1 MNRIAALV
9 ITTIL
14 LTQIASYSYG
24 EITPQVEWEEP
35 LQGDPD
41 WKVTGRNS
49 TSNNSNN
56 ESVWGE
62 SFETYD
68 SNTGGT
74 YSEIVWEAYNL
85 ANDTSY
91 NVSFDLYEYDNSTSG
106 LTLLYSVANMTIFNS
121 SYYYFNYSTTNSTA
135 DGFWTTSGT
144 SDGCYYVEINLRNA
158 STAALYSSYGFDW
171 AVNEYC
177 GDEYLDIDH
186 SGYVWETPS
195 LVEVWD
201 SGTDVHVQFTSG
213 NLEVGESYQLI
224 WNLSEWWGSNQPAA
238 GNVTW
243 NATSNSSVENSTI
256 SGLANGTYFFQAT
269 LKKNNLVVAQ
279 DWTMIQMGNNTT
291 TGGNNT
297 GGNNTGGNNS
307 GCGSDANLSELEL
320 YMLEPA
326 NGWTVGGTFDVR
338 LQTNCNLVD
347 KHKKV
352 HGFVEDPSSNII
364 YFAHEYNTTAT
375 NPSNGTIVIDL
386 SNIVTI
392 PSLGLGTYWIYSEF
406 DYKADNGSWTHLD
419 WAQSNFTVTNNTTG
433 GNNSG
438 GNNTGGNNTGGNN
451 TGGNNTGGNNT
462 GGVGTNPGNPIMPM
476 NCTRIDWNLTTNVT
490 VDDCINGTSAF
501 WFEFNNTGG
510 IVWIDPE
517 VAIGYDYE
525 VFSSHLITHITI
537 PSGYG
542 DNVFDLYLRDT
553 NGLWYDSGENIFGG
567 QTYTLNSPV
576 SAMSIRGIEAT
587 AMLSPTDPNAFVSG
601 LTFDSNGT
609 VVMTMTPVIGNYTCG
624 VDNELIQLYVYT
636 NSMTYQLGDVVD
648 VWYAVNCTI
657 NGVEYEMEVVLNNN
671 NHHNWNWTE
680 TDNYFSNHEELTNL
694 SVGSYCLNATLFD
707 LTSMEFITFELAC
720 FEVIDTTGGNNTG
733 GNNTGGNNTGW
744 NNCGNATNG
753 WNLTDLRSWTNDYF
767 YEVGENV
774 YFNWYVNCTVI
785 DENYTL
791 NATVYNE
798 DDGAVHG
805 DYNYAWTA
813 TSTTWSESEHE
824 PLPVGDYCMN
834 STLSSNGILI
844 EFEQVCFSVYPPMPV
859 VYGWPEYYE
868 YEFESDNLTMNWSA
882 NDLMVNASVDYL
894 VTIIINDGNNDTVW
908 SDEEIIQNPQTA
920 YQWGSWTIPGNT
932 LTAGC
937 YYALVRLYEYD
948 IATDTRSVVLDH
960 DNFIFSVA
968 YIGGNCDGDGNNTNN
983 PLSYYAINGDNN
995 DCLTDGENLTVHFYI
1010 TGNAGHVFTLQWQV
1024 LDSNSVG
1031 STYSQDITLDSLG
1044 VGYFMWELDTTGWSD
1059 GTYSVR
1065 VESSGTFFDELG
1077 FYFDIGC
1084 SGCGYDL
1091 SLINGSYQIWSS
1103 AFGTIYSTWADENGS
1118 SSSTNDDTPQIFPGD
1133 TLGAYFQ
1140 ITCLTHGEDY
1150 LANLT
1155 ITNDANLVVYSD
1167 ERTFTQSHW
1176 SNWYSYSEQGISTDL
1191 LPAGEYC
1198 VTFTLYVSPFG
1209 SADVVYTVTNC
1220 VEVVDLDDWDGCGT
1234 NITYVDHEHEVNGNP
1249 FVEQGLV
1256 FLTTSNVWYNN
1267 FVDCLVIGESYT
1279 MTTNITFEGAPYSE
1293 ETENFTVY
1301 QFSDITQ
1308 WSWGRVNLLDQ
1319 SSWDWQ
1325 ELDAGN
1331 YCVETTIHSTDSTY
1345 TNLIAMVST
1354 ETDCFAVVEVTDN
1367 WADDW
1372 WDDQTNNTTGSPNNP
1387 IMPDTNCTNL
1397 SSSLTGL
1404 NLTNAFNM
1412 SDCENGTG
1420 FWFNLTVN
1428 GTGVNWYDPVYAVGY
1443 DFEILS
1449 GPKFASV
1456 VVPPGYGD
1464 DKYDIYLWDGSEY
1477 VLAASDL
1484 DALTQYWFTDD
1495 GQITTTPGDYDG
1507 ITMFSIRGLELD
1519 AKLDPDDPN
1528 AFVTG
1533 LTFVQDPNE
1542 VSEVVIS
1549 MNPIR
1554 VSDEDDDGIADDDD
1568 NCINDANS
1576 DQADSDGDGV
1586 GDACETAAAG
1596 SDDDDKDDTS
1606 EEDSSNRTLA
1616 YAALL
1621 AVGLVA
1627 VLIMFGRENEK

>member
-1 MNRIAALV
+1 MMNRIAALV
-9 ITTIL
+9 ISTIL
-14 LTQIASYSYG
+14 LTQIASYSFG

-41 WKVTGRNS
+41 WEVSGRNT
-49 TSNNSNN
+49 TSFT
-56 ESVWGE
+56 ETLWGE
-62 SFETYD
+62 SFETHD
-68 SNTGGT
+68 ASTGST
-74 YSEIVWEAYNL
+74 YTEIVWEAYNL
-85 ANDTSY
+85 ANDTNY
-91 NVSFDLYEYDNSTSG
+91 NVSFDLWEYGDGTNN
-106 LTLLYSVANMTIFNS
+106 LTLLYTAANMTNFNS
-121 SYYYFNYSTTNSTA
+121 SSTYVNYVYNPNNSTA
-135 DGFWTTSGT
+135 GGYWTTTYTPS
-144 SDGCYYVEINLRNA
+144 GCYHVIIKI
-158 STAALYSSYGFDW
+158 LYADTTQLISNYSFDW
-171 AVNEYC
+171 DLGYC
-177 GDEYLDIDH
+177 GDETIDINH
-186 SGYVWETPS
+186 SGYVWETPN

-201 SGTDVHVQFTSG
+201 SGTDVHVQFSSG
-213 NLEVGESYQLI
+213 NLQVGENYQLI
-224 WNLSEWWGSNQPAA
+224 WNLSNTMWNHGSNGS
-238 GNVTW
+238 GNVNW
-243 NATSNSSVENSTI
+243 NATSSTSVENSTI
-256 SGLANGTYFFQAT
+256 SGLADGIYYFFAT
-269 LKKNNLVVAQ
+269 LVNANGVHVAT
-279 DWTMIQMGNNTT
+279 DDTMIQMGNNTS
-291 TGGNNT
+291 GNNT
-297 GGNNTGGNNS
+297 SGNNTSGNN
-307 GCGSDANLSELEL
+307 
-320 YMLEPA
+320 
-326 NGWTVGGTFDVR
+326 T
-338 LQTNCNLVD
+338 
-347 KHKKV
+347 
-352 HGFVEDPSSNII
+352 
-364 YFAHEYNTTAT
+364 
-375 NPSNGTIVIDL
+375 
-386 SNIVTI
+386 
-392 PSLGLGTYWIYSEF
+392 
-406 DYKADNGSWTHLD
+406 
-419 WAQSNFTVTNNTTG
+419 
-433 GNNSG
+433 G

-462 GGVGTNPGNPIMPM
+462 GG
-476 NCTRIDWNLTTNVT
+476 
-490 VDDCINGTSAF
+490 
-501 WFEFNNTGG
+501 NNTGG
-510 IVWIDPE
+510 NT
-517 VAIGYDYE
+517 
-525 VFSSHLITHITI
+525 SSNDCGNITNGRLSDNWNITEI
-537 PSGYG
+537 HENYT
-542 DNVFDLYLRDT
+542 FDLV
-553 NGLWYDSGENIFGG
+553 I
-567 QTYTLNSPV
+567 
-576 SAMSIRGIEAT
+576 T
-587 AMLSPTDPNAFVSG
+587 ADCILD
-601 LTFDSNGT
+601 NGT
-609 VVMTMTPVIGNYTCG
+609 EYQIVNQIWQQGESILWHAPTTWQGETVNY
-624 VDNELIQLYVYT
+624 NETWTWIISDFNPGTV
-636 NSMTYQLGDVVD
+636 G
-648 VWYAVNCTI
+648 
-657 NGVEYEMEVVLNNN
+657 GG
-671 NHHNWNWTE
+671 NWT
-680 TDNYFSNHEELTNL
+680 FISR
-694 SVGSYCLNATLFD
+694 LF
-707 LTSMEFITFELAC
+707 
-720 FEVIDTTGGNNTG
+720 IDTTLVDELTHDYCVNSDTFSCSGFNGTNTD

-753 WNLTDLRSWTNDYF
+753 WNLTYLTSWTNDYF

-785 DENYTL
+785 DENYIL

-798 DDGAVHG
+798 DDGAIHG
-805 DYNYAWTA
+805 YYYYAWTA
-813 TSTTWSESEHE
+813 TSTTWAESEHE

-834 STLSSNGILI
+834 STLFSNGVLI
-844 EFEQVCFSVYPPMPV
+844 EFEEVCFSVYPPMPV
-859 VYGWPEYYE
+859 VYGWPEYDE

-894 VTIIINDGNNDTVW
+894 VTIMINDGNNDTVW
-908 SDEEIIQNPQTA
+908 EDEEIIQNPQTA
-920 YQWGSWTIPGNT
+920 FQWGSWTIPGNT

-968 YIGGNCDGDGNNTNN
+968 YIGGNCDGDDNNTNN
-983 PLSYYAINGDNN
+983 PLSYYAVNGDND

-1010 TGNAGHVFTLQWQV
+1010 TGNSGQEYTIQWEV
-1024 LDSNSVG
+1024 LDLNSAG
-1031 STYSQDITLDSLG
+1031 SIYTQDVTLDTFG
-1044 VGYFMWELDTTGWSD
+1044 NGYFVWNLDTTGWSD
-1059 GTYSVR
+1059 GTYSVT
-1065 VESSGTFFDELG
+1065 VENGGIFYHEFF
-1077 FYFDIGC
+1077 FDIGC
-1084 SGCGYDL
+1084 TGCGYDI

-1118 SSSTNDDTPQIFPGD
+1118 SSSTNEDTPQIFPGD

-1140 ITCLTHGEDY
+1140 ISCLTHGEDY

-1234 NITYVDHEHEVNGNP
+1234 NITYIDHEHEVNGNP
-1249 FVEQGLV
+1249 FVQQGLV

-1267 FVDCLVIGESYT
+1267 FVDCLVIGENYT
-1279 MTTNITFEGAPYSE
+1279 MTTNITFNGDPYSE

-1308 WSWGRVNLLDQ
+1308 WSWGRVNLIG
-1319 SSWDWQ
+1319 SNGDWQ

-1354 ETDCFAVVEVTDN
+1354 QTDCFAVVEVTDN

-1397 SSSLTGL
+1397 SSSLSGL

-1542 VSEVVIS
+1542 VSEVVLS

-1568 NCINDANS
+1568 NCVNDANA
-1576 DQADSDGDGV
+1576 DQADSDGNGV
-1586 GDACETAAAG
+1586 GDVCETSAPSG
-1596 SDDDDKDDTS
+1596 DSDDGDSDKSDD
-1606 EEDSSNRTLA
+1606 ESSNKTLV

-1621 AVGLVA
+1621 AVALVA
-1627 VLIMFGRENEK
+1627 VLVLFGREKE

>member
-49 TSNNSNN
+49 TSNSSNN

-213 NLEVGESYQLI
+213 NLEVGETYQLI

-297 GGNNTGGNNS
+297 GGNNTGGNN
-307 GCGSDANLSELEL
+307 
-320 YMLEPA
+320 
-326 NGWTVGGTFDVR
+326 
-338 LQTNCNLVD
+338 
-347 KHKKV
+347 
-352 HGFVEDPSSNII
+352 
-364 YFAHEYNTTAT
+364 
-375 NPSNGTIVIDL
+375 
-386 SNIVTI
+386 
-392 PSLGLGTYWIYSEF
+392 
-406 DYKADNGSWTHLD
+406 
-419 WAQSNFTVTNNTTG
+419 TG
-433 GNNSG
+433 GNNTD
-438 GNNTGGNNTGGNN
+438 GNSTGGNNTGGNN
-451 TGGNNTGGNNT
+451 TGGNNTGGNNVTPRLGGMYSNLTNYSLSEEIDLHWSTVYLESYDESGAYTPLYNTTVNVRGVNPVNQAFTTGVLWDNFTTYTAGPNNMSNGTFYVPPFTLSTGCYYASFELFEDENTSAGVNSMLWDSWKGFFFGVNASCSEFGWHNGTDGNNT
-462 GGVGTNPGNPIMPM
+462 GGNNTGGNNTDTNNTGGNNTGGMGTNPGNPIMPS

-490 VDDCINGTSAF
+490 IDDCLNGTSAF

-601 LTFDSNGT
+601 LTFDTNGS

-624 VDNELIQLYVYT
+624 VDNEFIQLFVYT
-636 NSMTYQLGDVVD
+636 NSMTYQLGDVVG

-657 NGVEYEMEVVLNNN
+657 NGVEYDLDVDLNNN
-671 NHHNWNWTE
+671 NHQDWEWNE
-680 TDNYFSNHEELTNL
+680 TDNYFSNYEELTNL
-694 SVGSYCLNATLFD
+694 SVGSYCLNATLSD
-707 LTSMEFITFELAC
+707 SDGFITFELAC

-733 GNNTGGNNTGW
+733 GNNTGGNNTG
-744 NNCGNATNG
+744 
-753 WNLTDLRSWTNDYF
+753 
-767 YEVGENV
+767 
-774 YFNWYVNCTVI
+774 
-785 DENYTL
+785 
-791 NATVYNE
+791 
-798 DDGAVHG
+798 
-805 DYNYAWTA
+805 
-813 TSTTWSESEHE
+813 
-824 PLPVGDYCMN
+824 
-834 STLSSNGILI
+834 
-844 EFEQVCFSVYPPMPV
+844 
-859 VYGWPEYYE
+859 
-868 YEFESDNLTMNWSA
+868 
-882 NDLMVNASVDYL
+882 
-894 VTIIINDGNNDTVW
+894 
-908 SDEEIIQNPQTA
+908 
-920 YQWGSWTIPGNT
+920 
-932 LTAGC
+932 
-937 YYALVRLYEYD
+937 
-948 IATDTRSVVLDH
+948 
-960 DNFIFSVA
+960 
-968 YIGGNCDGDGNNTNN
+968 GNNTGGNN
-983 PLSYYAINGDNN
+983 TGGNNTGGNNTGGDNITWN
-995 DCLTDGENLTVHFYI
+995 ATLGQYCHSIYDDISVELYMYGLNLTEVSIQWEIFDTSTGEVYASDATDSFVPGGIVPVDTDGSLYFLWEFEAGSAWLPVSGGMYTVMINPTDTSLNNLLDSPLYFNVEVGCGNNTSSGQIGWSNYDGPLDEDCIEGPFYLNGTLTDYNNV
-1010 TGNAGHVFTLQWQV
+1010 TG
-1024 LDSNSVG
+1024 G
-1031 STYSQDITLDSLG
+1031 STELYYTIYHVDENGVETPTGMSYSTTVTFDS
-1044 VGYFMWELDTTGWSD
+1044 TGSAEVSVLIDPTSYSD
-1059 GTYSVR
+1059 GQYYIHVYTYS
-1065 VESSGTFFDELG
+1065 SGNDVDQNYWFTH
-1077 FYFDIGC
+1077 GC
-1084 SGCGYDL
+1084 DNICGYNI
-1091 SLINGSYQIWSS
+1091 SLIDGSYQIWSS
-1103 AFGTIYSTWADENGS
+1103 AFGTIYSTWAGENGS
-1118 SSSTNDDTPQIFPGD
+1118 STSTNDDTPQIFPGD

-1140 ITCLTHGEDY
+1140 INCLTHGEDY

-1155 ITNDANLVVYSD
+1155 ITNDTNHVFYSD
-1167 ERTFTQSHW
+1167 ERTFTQNHW
-1176 SNWYSYSEQGISTDL
+1176 TNLYAYSEQGISTDL

-1279 MTTNITFEGAPYSE
+1279 MTTNITFEGSPYSE

-1308 WSWGRVNLLDQ
+1308 WSWGRVNLIDQ
-1319 SSWDWQ
+1319 LSWDWQ

-1596 SDDDDKDDTS
+1596 SDDDDKDDIS

-1627 VLIMFGRENEK
+1627 VLVMFGRENEK

>member
-1 MNRIAALV
+1 MMNRIAALV

-297 GGNNTGGNNS
+297 GGNNTGGNN
-307 GCGSDANLSELEL
+307 
-320 YMLEPA
+320 
-326 NGWTVGGTFDVR
+326 
-338 LQTNCNLVD
+338 
-347 KHKKV
+347 
-352 HGFVEDPSSNII
+352 
-364 YFAHEYNTTAT
+364 
-375 NPSNGTIVIDL
+375 
-386 SNIVTI
+386 
-392 PSLGLGTYWIYSEF
+392 
-406 DYKADNGSWTHLD
+406 
-419 WAQSNFTVTNNTTG
+419 TG
-433 GNNSG
+433 GNNTGGNNTG

-525 VFSSHLITHITI
+525 VFSNHLITGVTI
-537 PSGYG
+537 PYGYG

-601 LTFDSNGT
+601 LTFDTNGS

-624 VDNELIQLYVYT
+624 ADNELIQLFVYT

-657 NGVEYEMEVVLNNN
+657 NGVEYDLDVDLNNN
-671 NHHNWNWTE
+671 NHQDWEWNE
-680 TDNYFSNHEELTNL
+680 TDNFFSNHEELTNL
-694 SVGSYCLNATLFD
+694 SVGSYCLNATLSD
-707 LTSMEFITFELAC
+707 SDGFITFELAC

-733 GNNTGGNNTGW
+733 GNNTGGNNTGGNNTGW
-744 NNCGNATNG
+744 NNCGNATSV
-753 WNLTDLRSWTNDYF
+753 WNMTYLTSWTNDYF

-805 DYNYAWTA
+805 YYYYAWTA
-813 TSTTWSESEHE
+813 TSTTWAESEHE

-834 STLSSNGILI
+834 STLFSNGVLI

-894 VTIIINDGNNDTVW
+894 VTIMINDGNNDTVW
-908 SDEEIIQNPQTA
+908 EDEEIIQNPQTA

-968 YIGGNCDGDGNNTNN
+968 YIGGNCDGDDNNTNN
-983 PLSYYAINGDNN
+983 PLSYYAVNGDNN

-1031 STYSQDITLDSLG
+1031 STYSQDVTLDSLG

-1059 GTYSVR
+1059 GTYSVT
-1065 VESSGTFFDELG
+1065 VEDGGIFYHEFF
-1077 FYFDIGC
+1077 FDIGC
-1084 SGCGYDL
+1084 TGCGYDL

-1140 ITCLTHGEDY
+1140 INCLTHGEDY

-1167 ERTFTQSHW
+1167 EQTFTQSHW

-1308 WSWGRVNLLDQ
+1308 WSWGRVNLMDQ

-1586 GDACETAAAG
+1586 GDACETAAAT

-1627 VLIMFGRENEK
+1627 VLVMFGRENEK